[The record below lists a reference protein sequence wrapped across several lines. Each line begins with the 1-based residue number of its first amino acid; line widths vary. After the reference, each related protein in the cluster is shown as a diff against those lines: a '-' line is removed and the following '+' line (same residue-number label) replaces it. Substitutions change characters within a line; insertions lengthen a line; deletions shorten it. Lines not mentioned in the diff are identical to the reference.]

1 MSLMQKLMQKL
12 NKKYDQT
19 LVEFESIED
28 NLKNNTVRRDHFIQ
42 GLAFIVGA
50 TRSGG
55 SGNSYSYYG
64 QGKMLTFNLDELG
77 EFQSREN
84 FLKNVH
90 EQMDNQL

>member
-1 MSLMQKLMQKL
+1 MSLMQNL
-12 NKKYDQT
+12 NKKYDET
-19 LVEFESIED
+19 VVEFKSTED

-90 EQMDNQL
+90 EQIDNQL